1 MVDKEYIEREALI
14 KQFDERYI
22 TAIQQRN
29 LQESEEGEILWR
41 GIQLG
46 TNWGRNTVIDAPAA
60 DVVKVKHGTWK
71 LHSNGSGTC
80 DQCHFTQRA
89 VYDQDSWQ
97 RFCGVCGARMD
108 NIVC

>member
-1 MVDKEYIEREALI
+1 MANKEYIEREAVLEE
-14 KQFDERYI
+14 FD
-22 TAIQQRN
+22 ACKPM
-29 LQESEEGEILWR
+29 
-41 GIQLG
+41 
-46 TNWGRNTVIDAPAA
+46 NWSDTEAEAQADWDYKLYRSIVADAPAA
-60 DVVKVKHGTWK
+60 DVVEVKHGTWK

>member
-1 MVDKEYIEREALI
+1 MVTCKECFHYEVCMDYTSL
-14 KQFDERYI
+14 K
-22 TAIQQRN
+22 
-29 LQESEEGEILWR
+29 ESEFAQNFDQRDISCDYFKNKNDVTEI
-41 GIQLG
+41 
-46 TNWGRNTVIDAPAA
+46 
-60 DVVKVKHGTWK
+60 KHGTWK